1 MNMDYNDCTHVF
13 AVPGSRICIDFVH
26 PNTGASIINGE
37 SLDQIRER
45 YPDAVIVSY
54 DEWSA
59 TRAAE
64 QDTPI
69 DWTDTTAERY
79 DEMLGCVPPAFWR
92 AGLFLVGEPMDHHA
106 LSGAPRFSAFRQ
118 IGSRYF
124 ESSRPITIREA
135 KSILSAQYASA

>member
-1 MNMDYNDCTHVF
+1 MLNYNDCTHVF
-13 AVPGSRICIDFVH
+13 AVPGSSTVIDFVH
-26 PNTGASIINGE
+26 PNTGASVINGE
-37 SLDQIRER
+37 SLDVVRLR
-45 YPDAVIVSY
+45 YPGAELVSFDA
-54 DEWSA
+54 WQA
-59 TRAAE
+59 ARAAE

-69 DWTDTTAERY
+69 EWTETTAEQY